1 MSDKHQLAV
10 KYAESIAG
18 KITTLDVL
26 TDLFERAIDEAE
38 GTMSDSLWELAA
50 CGRHADRYGEEN
62 WGWDITCRHC
72 QRNYTNLSEH
82 AAAEVSRATEGLQ
95 AEILK
100 RGNQCAV
107 SITGFPEDAN
117 IADIKT
123 ALAAIDAALQLGIE
137 RNNERNQLQAE
148 CERLR
153 EKLQFLSLHAR
164 MLLNKLEEHKDHRHL
179 EEGALWQAVKM
190 IDAALSEPAPAKPPC
205 WFMNHEE
212 SLKPEIQVCPFCNK
226 PRSEWEPAPKEKP

>member
-1 MSDKHQLAV
+1 
-10 KYAESIAG
+10 
-18 KITTLDVL
+18 
-26 TDLFERAIDEAE
+26 
-38 GTMSDSLWELAA
+38 MSDSLWELAA

-153 EKLQFLSLHAR
+153 KENHGLKISLST
-164 MLLNKLEEHKDHRHL
+164 LLVRD
-179 EEGALWQAVKM
+179 
-190 IDAALSEPAPAKPPC
+190 IDAALSEPATGYSKQEIVEGLKVLARQKGITKPA
-205 WFMNHEE
+205 
-212 SLKPEIQVCPFCNK
+212 
-226 PRSEWEPAPKEKP
+226 EPSPKEKP